1 MPPIK
6 ITSFWYAIYKK
17 LWATASTINAHNS
30 VITSFGGFSLM
41 TTTNNATFPNGIF
54 GTVAGMGTPL
64 AAPGQPAPNSPL
76 YAILKATI
84 PPLQQQPPVSPTP
97 VAPDFT
103 VLVPPNNAPW
113 PAMPWP
119 NSGPYPFWNTWG
131 PPVVIAMKTWIEDN
145 NQIDDTPKGTWLDYG
160 TYISQPPPAFPFTMQ
175 AGKPVDGMILFV
187 ASTVDD
193 NGARPL
199 PASTAFWKTSR
210 IYVTGTDGNDQ
221 HYPDF
226 KPGEE
231 HYIAAVIGNVS
242 TSYSAGAKP
251 GSNELPAVNVVCN
264 AHVFSTFMSPG
275 ASLPALSNLDPAD
288 TNPVYEQY
296 RLDPKTRD
304 VVGFRF
310 NVDNVYAALRTV
322 MQNFNMALYG
332 GMKADDFLKASGA
345 HACVKVLIRS
355 GETKNIYNGMGSDT
369 PVDNMPP
376 GNPTPTSPLVNRKIA
391 QRNLAAFD
399 SAVTGMKKPHWKLF
413 MMSQAFGG
421 MNGLAV
427 HADVPADAVGLYL
440 AVPTVVYD
448 RYVAKGGGH
457 RGFERVEDVPR
468 PFPEAVILRQTAPGA
483 RLEIADHAREF
494 YFGMALGVAILRET
508 RVGDIDVVHTG
519 HEGHV
524 VGGFTLRPQTARR
537 L

>member
-30 VITSFGGFSLM
+30 VATSFGGFSLM
-41 TTTNNATFPNGIF
+41 TTTNNATYPNGIF
-54 GTVAGMGTPL
+54 GTVAGLGAPL
-64 AAPGQPAPNSPL
+64 AAPGQPAANNPL
-76 YAILKATI
+76 YAILKATV
-84 PPLQQQPPVSPTP
+84 PPLPQPPPM
-97 VAPDFT
+97 APDFT

-119 NSGPYPFWNTWG
+119 ASGPYKFWDAWG
-131 PPVVIAMKTWIEDN
+131 APVIAAMKTWIETN

-160 TYISQPPPAFPFTMQ
+160 SYISQPPPAFPFTMQ
-175 AGKPVDGMILFV
+175 AGQPVDGLILFV
-187 ASTVDD
+187 ASTLDD

-199 PASTAFWKTSR
+199 PASTPFWKTSR
-210 IYVTGTDGNDQ
+210 IYVTGTDGSDQ

-242 TSYSAGAKP
+242 AGVTAGALAGFP
-251 GSNELPAVNVVCN
+251 HNSARAFNIVCN
-264 AHVFSTFMSPG
+264 AHVFSSFMSPG
-275 ASLPALSNLDPAD
+275 TPLPALSNLDPLDA
-288 TNPVYEQY
+288 NAVYEQY
-296 RLDPKTRD
+296 RLAPTSRE

-310 NVDNVYAALRTV
+310 NVDSVYAALRTV
-322 MQNFNMALYG
+322 MQNFNMPLFG
-332 GMKADDFLKASGA
+332 GMKADEFLKASGA
-345 HACVKVLIRS
+345 HACVKVLIQS

-376 GNPTPTSPLVNRKIA
+376 SYPTPTSPLDNRKIA

-399 SAVTGMKKPHWKLF
+399 PAVTGMKKPHWKLF

-448 RYVAKGGGH
+448 RYVAKGGSH
-457 RGFERVEDVPR
+457 KGFETVTDVPR
-468 PFPEAVILRQTAPGA
+468 PFPEAVMLRQTAPGA
-483 RLEIADHAREF
+483 RLEIADHAHEF

-508 RVGDIDVVHTG
+508 RMSDIDVVHTA
-519 HEGHV
+519 HDKSV
-524 VGGFTLRPQTARR
+524 VGEFTLRPQTARR
-537 L
+537 